1 METVESETKI
11 SQLLKLK
18 PFQVIQ
24 EEKNRIFADAMQ
36 EALIYHYNNSI
47 EFRKICQNQKFDL
60 GKKYQLEEIPYLPVS
75 IFKKFELIS
84 IPKENIFKT
93 IFSSATTS
101 NTPSKIFLDRITSEC
116 QTKALVSIMSDFLN
130 EKLDFLILDTK
141 EIVSSSDEV
150 KSRASAIRGFLPF
163 MKSIKF
169 VLNKELTINNLELQQ
184 INSLNQYCIFGFT
197 WLIYKIIKENKE
209 NQEVKNNLL
218 KLKSPYILHLGGWK
232 RLSELNI
239 SRSEFYQEICEF
251 FNTEKSNIIDIYG
264 MTEQLGT
271 IYPDCEFGN
280 KHVPIYSEIIIRN
293 PLTLENEEKGK
304 SGLIQLISPIPHSYP
319 GISILSDDF
328 GHLEGIDDCPC
339 GRKGK
344 YFRFDKRSESA
355 DLKGCG
361 DTIG

>member
-1 METVESETKI
+1 MEMKKTSKIIKLLDLNPFEVHQKEKNEIFIDVMQES
-11 SQLLKLK
+11 LKHHYK
-18 PFQVIQ
+18 NSKEFKQICDNHEFNV
-24 EEKNRIFADAMQ
+24 EEKF
-36 EALIYHYNNSI
+36 
-47 EFRKICQNQKFDL
+47 
-60 GKKYQLEEIPYLPVS
+60 QLEEIPYIPVS
-75 IFKKFELIS
+75 IFKKFDLLS

-101 NTPSKIFLDRITSEC
+101 KIPSKIFLDRITSER
-116 QTKALVSIMSDFLN
+116 QTKVLVSIINDFLH
-130 EKLDFLILDTK
+130 EKMDFFILDTK
-141 EIVSSSDEV
+141 ETISSIDEV
-150 KSRASAIRGFLPF
+150 KSRSSAIRGFLPF

-169 VLNKELTINNLELQQ
+169 TLHDDLTINGLELQNIKDQ
-184 INSLNQYCIFGFT
+184 NQYCFFGFT
-197 WLIYKIIKENKE
+197 WLIYKIIKENKNNE
-209 NQEVKNNLL
+209 NIKKYLS

-232 RLSELNI
+232 KLADLNI
-239 SRSEFYQEICEF
+239 SREEFYQEICEF
-251 FNTEKSNIIDIYG
+251 FNTEKNKIMDIYG

-280 KHVPIYSEIIIRN
+280 KHVSAYSDIIIRN
-293 PLTLENEEKGK
+293 PLTLKNEEIGK

-328 GHLEGIDDCPC
+328 GHLEGIDDCSC

-361 DTIG
+361 DTID

>member
-1 METVESETKI
+1 MEMAESEAKI
-11 SQLLKLK
+11 SQLLELK
-18 PFQVIQ
+18 PFQINQ
-24 EEKNRIFADAMQ
+24 EEKNKIFVEAMQ
-36 EALIYHYNNSI
+36 EAIIQHHNNSK
-47 EFRKICQNQKFDL
+47 EFRKICQNMGFDFRKKF
-60 GKKYQLEEIPYLPVS
+60 QLEQIPYFPVS

-101 NTPSKIFLDRITSEC
+101 NTPSKIFLDRITSER
-116 QTKALVSIMSDFLN
+116 QTKALVSIMADFLH
-130 EKLDFLILDTK
+130 EKMDFLILDAK
-141 EIVSSSDEV
+141 EIVSSSNEV
-150 KSRASAIRGFLPF
+150 KSRSSAIRGFLPF

-169 VLNKELTINNLELQQ
+169 VLHNDLTIDNSEIQQ
-184 INSLNQYCIFGFT
+184 IISSNQYCVFGFT
-197 WLIYKIIKENKE
+197 WLIYNIIKENKK
-209 NQEVKNNLL
+209 NQEIKKNLSR
-218 KLKSPYILHLGGWK
+218 LKSPYILHLGGWK
-232 RLSELNI
+232 KLSDINI
-239 SRSEFYQEICEF
+239 SREEFYQEICEF
-251 FNTEKSNIIDIYG
+251 FNTEKNKIIDIYG

-271 IYPDCEFGN
+271 IYPDCEFKN
-280 KHVPIYSEIIIRN
+280 KHVSAYSEIIIRN
-293 PLTLENEEKGK
+293 PLTLKNEGVGK

-328 GHLEGIDDCPC
+328 GHLEGMDDCLC

>member
-1 METVESETKI
+1 METYEKETKI
-11 SQLLKLK
+11 SHLLELK
-18 PFQVIQ
+18 PFQINQ
-24 EEKNRIFADAMQ
+24 EEKNKIFADAMQ
-36 EALIYHYNNSI
+36 EAIMHHHSNSI
-47 EFRKICQNQKFDL
+47 EFRKICQNQGFDL
-60 GKKYQLEEIPYLPVS
+60 RKKFQLEQIPYFPVS
-75 IFKKFELIS
+75 VFKKFELTS
-84 IPKENIFKT
+84 IPKENIFKI

-101 NTPSKIFLDRITSEC
+101 NTPSKIFLDRITSER
-116 QTKALVSIMSDFLN
+116 QTKALVSIMSDFLH
-130 EKLDFLILDTK
+130 EKADFLILDTK
-141 EIVSSSDEV
+141 EVISSSNEV

-169 VLNKELTINNLELQQ
+169 VLHDNLTIDNLELQQ
-184 INSLNQYCIFGFT
+184 IVSSNQYYIFGFT
-197 WLIYKIIKENKE
+197 WLIYKIIKESKDNKMI
-209 NQEVKNNLL
+209 KSNLS

-232 RLSELNI
+232 KLSDINV
-239 SRSEFYQEICEF
+239 SREEFYQEICEF
-251 FNTEKSNIIDIYG
+251 FNTEKNKIIDIYG

-280 KHVPIYSEIIIRN
+280 KHVSAYSEIIIRN
-293 PLTLENEEKGK
+293 PSTLKNEEIGK
-304 SGLIQLISPIPHSYP
+304 SGLIQLLSPIPHSYP

>member
-11 SQLLKLK
+11 SRLLKLK
-18 PFQVIQ
+18 PFQVMQ
-24 EEKNRIFADAMQ
+24 EEKNQIFDNAMQ
-36 EALIYHYNNSI
+36 EAIIHHYNNST
-47 EFRKICQNQKFDL
+47 EFRKICENQKFDFH
-60 GKKYQLEEIPYLPVS
+60 KKYQLEQIPYFPVS
-75 IFKKFELIS
+75 IFKKFELKS
-84 IPKENIFKT
+84 IPKENIFKI

-101 NTPSKIFLDRITSEC
+101 NTPSKIFLDRITSER
-116 QTKALVSIMSDFLN
+116 QTKALVSIMSDFLH
-130 EKLDFLILDTK
+130 EKMNFLILDTK

-150 KSRASAIRGFLPF
+150 KSRASAIRGFMPF

-169 VLNKELTINNLELQQ
+169 VLHEDLTLDNLELQQ
-184 INSLNQYCIFGFT
+184 IISSNHYCIFGFT
-197 WLIYKIIKENKE
+197 WLIYKIIKENKN
-209 NQEVKNNLL
+209 NQEIKSNLS
-218 KLKSPYILHLGGWK
+218 KLKSPHILHLGGWK
-232 RLSELNI
+232 KLSDNNV
-239 SRSEFYQEICEF
+239 SREEFYKEICEF
-251 FNTEKSNIIDIYG
+251 FNTEKNKIIDIYG

-280 KHVPIYSEIIIRN
+280 KHVSIYSEIIIRN
-293 PLTLENEEKGK
+293 PLTLENEGIGK

-319 GISILSDDF
+319 GISVLSDDF